1 MDRQTDNKLTDIQ
14 RQGYGN
20 LNMTETSQ
28 LTLNLLMSSVDKICN
43 HSGSRSGRQIVGTDL
58 DPI

>member
-28 LTLNLLMSSVDKICN
+28 LTLKLQKSSIDKICKHN
-43 HSGSRSGRQIVGTDL
+43 GSRSGRQIVGPDL